1 MMELTK
7 AGRACSAADLHNAAT
22 CQHNRARCKFQDAWP
37 AQAFISPCLLV
48 DQPGTALM
56 TNSLGVDV
64 HQSQHPPGLQQLPAF
79 LEDLTCD
86 RVGHLMYQ
94 V

>member
-7 AGRACSAADLHNAAT
+7 AGRACSAADLHNAAKFH
-22 CQHNRARCKFQDAWP
+22 HNRAKFQDAWP
-37 AQAFISPCLLV
+37 AQVLIDPCLLA
-48 DQPGTALM
+48 DQPGTALT

-64 HQSQHPPGLQQLPAF
+64 HQSQHSPGLQQLPGF

-86 RVGHLMYQ
+86 RVRHLMYQ